1 MKNRKRPKMD
11 PSGTSTLTPGHEEP
25 SPFKVS
31 HCFQSFKMSGKT
43 RSSLPETPFRFQL
56 NIFEWTTS

>member
-1 MKNRKRPKMD
+1 MD

-56 NIFEWTTS
+56 NIFEWTTP